1 MIQRKNPEIRRIEL
15 DPHRQCDPV
24 LLIPPLVD
32 PIAPIIV
39 LNINLDNVIQIGFD

>member
-24 LLIPPLVD
+24 LLIPPFVD
-32 PIAPIIV
+32 PIAPTIV
-39 LNINLDNVIQIGFD
+39 LNINLDNVKQIGFD